1 MTSGRGLMAAT
12 KVAQPHDWLGNTGRS
27 IGIVEQKASYGDTLF
42 VPPRARW
49 NDRWTDELGNE
60 RPALKDTQNN
70 IGEML
75 DKAIGEV
82 EGENEALH
90 GVLKGH
96 IDFNAQVAGLRCK
109 IK

>member
-1 MTSGRGLMAAT
+1 M
-12 KVAQPHDWLGNTGRS
+12 
-27 IGIVEQKASYGDTLF
+27 
-42 VPPRARW
+42 PPRARW

-96 IDFNAQVAGLRCK
+96 IDFNAQVAPAVQDQVGQSQKHQGGGSCPGL
-109 IK
+109 